1 MTDFAYQGTYF
12 STGLEKLYKPILW
25 VSVLMAAALKLYLVS
40 LFRYVNVPL
49 AANNS
54 LKTTSIRTKSD
65 NNGLDHV
72 YIGAGAGQH

>member
-1 MTDFAYQGTYF
+1 
-12 STGLEKLYKPILW
+12 
-25 VSVLMAAALKLYLVS
+25 LYLVS